1 MPARHG
7 RLRWGFAATV
17 SLIAAACT
25 SSTGPQPQ
33 LSNPVQ
39 LSSDLQSV
47 SGVLASPTFLSFGAL
62 RLTTGSPV
70 GAPTPAG
77 ALLGAAPI
85 APPRTS
91 RQAYADAPARLQA
104 LRTAAS
110 TLHAGISA
118 SVIPP
123 TILGKTFVWDATTT
137 HGYVEDPSATPAAP
151 ANGVRI
157 ILYAIDPIT
166 EKVVEPPVAVGFVDL
181 IDLSSGNTNSL
192 HVILSGGTPASP
204 GTTYA
209 NYTVSGTVTGSPAT
223 AFSASAVGFVSDGT
237 HTLTFNASFSATN
250 LTTDNPDAQIDV
262 TWSLDN
268 PAVGVVLHETL
279 TTPDAN
285 DATLTI
291 DFSVTRGS
299 ETVRVQGTVTVVVS
313 PASVTADL
321 TVYVNGQAY
330 ARITGT
336 ATATTNGIQ
345 AVHADGSALT
355 RDELDALQHL
365 FELPDNLERG
375 IADLFHPCEHL
386 MGA

>member
-1 MPARHG
+1 MTTGHG
-7 RLRWGFAATV
+7 RLWWGFAATV
-17 SLIAAACT
+17 SLIAAACN

-33 LSNPVQ
+33 LSNPAQ

-47 SGVLASPTFLSFGAL
+47 SGVLTSPTFQSFGAL
-62 RLTTGSPV
+62 GVTTGSPV
-70 GAPTPAG
+70 AAPTPAG

-104 LRTAAS
+104 LRAAAA

-123 TILGKTFVWDATTT
+123 TALGKTFVWDATTT

-151 ANGVRI
+151 PNGVRI

-166 EKVVEPPVAVGFVDL
+166 EHVVEPPVAVGFVDL

-209 NYTVSGTVTGSPAT
+209 DYTVSGTVTGSPAT

-237 HTLTFNASFSATN
+237 HTLSFNASFSATN
-250 LTTDNPDAQIDV
+250 LTTDNPDAHVDV

-268 PAVGVVLHETL
+268 PAVGVALHETL
-279 TTPDAN
+279 TTPNAN
-285 DATLTI
+285 NATLTI
-291 DFSVTRGS
+291 DFSVTRGT
-299 ETVRVQGTVTVVVS
+299 ETVRVQGTINIVVS
-313 PASVTADL
+313 PETVTANL
-321 TVYVNGQAY
+321 TVYVNGDPY

-345 AVHADGSALT
+345 VRHADGSALT

-365 FELPDNLERG
+365 FELPDRLESA
-375 IADLFHPCEHL
+375 IEDLFHPCEHL

>member
-1 MPARHG
+1 MAARHG
-7 RLRWGFAATV
+7 RLWWGFAATA
-17 SLIAAACT
+17 SLIAAACN
-25 SSTGPQPQ
+25 SSTGPQAH
-33 LSNPVQ
+33 LSNPAQ

-47 SGVLASPTFLSFGAL
+47 SGVLTSPTFQSFGAL
-62 RLTTGSPV
+62 HLTTGSPAA
-70 GAPTPAG
+70 APTPAG

-123 TILGKTFVWDATTT
+123 TVLGKTFVWDATT
-137 HGYVEDPSATPAAP
+137 HMYVEDPSATPAAP

-166 EKVVEPPVAVGFVDL
+166 EQVVEPPVAVGYVDL
-181 IDLSSGNTNSL
+181 LDLSSGNTNSL
-192 HVILSGGTPASP
+192 QVILRGGTPASP

-209 NYTVSGTVTGSPAT
+209 DYTVSGTVTGNPAT
-223 AFSASAVGFVSDGT
+223 AFNASAVGFVSDGT

-250 LTTDNPDAQIDV
+250 LTSDNPDAQVDV
-262 TWSLDN
+262 TWTLDN
-268 PAVGVVLHETL
+268 PAVSVALHETL
-279 TTPDAN
+279 ATPDAN

-291 DFSVTRGS
+291 DFSVTRGT
-299 ETVRVQGTVTVVVS
+299 ETVRVQGTISVVVS
-313 PASVTADL
+313 PQTVTADL
-321 TVYVNGQAY
+321 TISVNGDPY

-336 ATATTNGIQ
+336 ATATSNGIQ
-345 AVHADGSALT
+345 IRHADGSALT
-355 RDELDALQHL
+355 VDELDALQHL
-365 FELPDNLERG
+365 FELPDRLEG
-375 IADLFHPCEHL
+375 AIADLFRPCEHL